1 MNTRNIRFRSNR
13 VRDILSLYHEELDP
27 LYGPGEVAAFGEML
41 FEAFLGWDRVKLL
54 TSKDHTV
61 NQSDLLRLHWALED
75 LRRHRP
81 IQHII
86 GHVDFCG
93 CRIAVSPDVL
103 IPRPETEEMVD
114 FLVES
119 GEWRVESGERRVE
132 NGEWRVESGEWKAE
146 NGEWRTENGEWRT
159 ENGERRVENG
169 ERRTKSHRGQALST
183 LRSPLST
190 PRVLDLCTGSGC
202 IAIALKKAFSGADVT
217 AVDISPAALAIARQ
231 NALENAAEV
240 NFVQSD
246 ILATPKEENKEENK
260 EKNREEKNFNF
271 QFSIFNLIVSNPP
284 YVRQS
289 ERAAMQRNVLDYEP
303 PLALFVPDDDPLR
316 FYRAIAAIAARCL
329 APRGL
334 LALEI
339 NEALAADTCALLARY
354 GFAAAVH
361 RDFRGRDRFLT
372 ATR

>member
-54 TSKDHTV
+54 TSRDHTV

-114 FLVES
+114 FIVES
-119 GEWRVESGERRVE
+119 GEWRAESRI
-132 NGEWRVESGEWKAE
+132 
-146 NGEWRTENGEWRT
+146 
-159 ENGERRVENG
+159 
-169 ERRTKSHRGQALST
+169 
-183 LRSPLST
+183 
-190 PRVLDLCTGSGC
+190 LDLCTGSGC

-231 NALENAAEV
+231 NAQENAAEV

-271 QFSIFNLIVSNPP
+271 QLSIFNLIVSNPP

-354 GFAAAVH
+354 GFAATVH